1 MLISTN
7 MAVSEIKVHFMGI
20 GGAGMSAV
28 AAYAL
33 KKGYQVSGCD
43 QDINSPYISKLKE
56 KIEIKEG
63 HSVKHNKNT
72 DLLVVTPA
80 VYFQRPQPEELYEF
94 NNVMT
99 WQTFLGKYLQKR
111 KKVIC
116 VSGTHGKSTTTA
128 LLSLVFDK
136 AGKRPNVMV
145 GATIPSWETNFRF
158 RKSKFFI
165 TEADEFYDSFLNY
178 TPETIILNNI
188 EYDHP
193 DYFRNRNEVIES
205 FRKHVMSLKMKRILI
220 ANIDSE
226 GVRILLKDIKNK
238 NPDMKIYTYSIRNKF
253 TKVDMVAKIVERAPE
268 GTRFRVKSENLKL
281 NEEFFMKLPGDFNVS
296 NALGVIMLSL
306 LYSIKLETIKK
317 VLESF
322 KGIGRRMELL
332 GTPKGVFVYDDYAH
346 HPTAIEETLKAIR
359 QRHPVSRIYAVIE
372 PHSYSRTHAL
382 IKSYVGIFKEAYAVI
397 IAPIFKARDTQ
408 KFDINEQ
415 KLARVIDH
423 DKTVIGTSF
432 NQIADNLSKE
442 LRPKDVVLVMGAG
455 KSHELARKIVEA
467 I

>member
-1 MLISTN
+1 
-7 MAVSEIKVHFMGI
+7 MGI

-43 QDINSPYISKLKE
+43 QDINSPYISKLKD
-56 KIEIKEG
+56 KIDVKEG
-63 HSVKHNKNT
+63 HSVKHTKDI

-80 VYFQRPQPEELYEF
+80 VYFQRPRSEELYEF
-94 NNVMT
+94 DNVMT

-145 GATIPSWETNFRF
+145 GATIPQWKSNFRF
-158 RKSKFFI
+158 RKSKYFI

-178 TPETIILNNI
+178 TPEAIVLNNI

-193 DYFRNRNEVIES
+193 DYFRNRNEVIKS
-205 FRKHVMSLKMKRILI
+205 FKKHVMSLKMKRILV
-220 ANIDSE
+220 ANVDSE
-226 GVRILLKDIKNK
+226 GVRILLKDIKSK
-238 NPDMKIYTYSIRNKF
+238 NPELKIYTYSIHNRF
-253 TKVDMVAKIVERAPE
+253 TKVDMVAKIIERAPE
-268 GTRFRVKSENLKL
+268 GTRFRVKSEKLKL
-281 NEEFFMKLPGDFNVS
+281 DEEFFIKLPGDFNVS
-296 NALGVIMLSL
+296 NALGVIILGL
-306 LYSIKLETIKK
+306 LYSVKLDTIKK
-317 VLESF
+317 VLEKF

-346 HPTAIEETLKAIR
+346 HPTAIRETLKAIR
-359 QRHPVSRIYAVIE
+359 QKHPVSRIYAIIE
-372 PHSYSRTHAL
+372 PHSYSRTHTL
-382 IKSYVGIFKEAYAVI
+382 IKSYIGIFSEAYIVI
-397 IAPIFKARDTQ
+397 IAPIFKARDIQ
-408 KFDINEQ
+408 KFDMSEQ
-415 KLARVIDH
+415 KLAKVIDH
-423 DKTVIGTSF
+423 ERTVIGTSF
-432 NQIADNLSKE
+432 DQIATNLAKE
-442 LRPKDVVLVMGAG
+442 LKPKDVVLVMGAG
-455 KSHELARKIVEA
+455 KSHELTRKILEA